1 MREQELLADAVL
13 APARHPDVR
22 YATLLCSSVSPWSKT
37 GAFYY
42 PRSGYRRLRLSS
54 WVLTGILWY
63 CECPLC
69 RYPESWRG
77 TASCTA
83 PLRREYVYWTNP
95 GRYYRY
101 QYPHVTSILMSNI
114 YPWCRYQTFYPS
126 YRYTPRYRTRF
137 YRWSR
142 DTWHVTGWRF
152 SLCVFLCPFDLNN
165 KYILPLQSKVS
176 YWDFFKSTECQ
187 AKLFTLGYLLFCR
200 LHAKCKSWDVF

>member
-1 MREQELLADAVL
+1 MENYTAL
-13 APARHPDVR
+13 
-22 YATLLCSSVSPWSKT
+22 
-37 GAFYY
+37 
-42 PRSGYRRLRLSS
+42 
-54 WVLTGILWY
+54 VLTGILWY

-200 LHAKCKSWDVF
+200 LLLMQIAKSGTFLKNSGNLLHDRHKNFENRFRNSWDNWGQS